1 MNLGDGTYIS
11 LWPGEGKAN
20 FKKKIRKDKKQDNHT
35 SVNLDEDI
43 EEEGRDPDR
52 TFKIDGLNENKI
64 RRWWNGFNKA
74 SWSWIQNC
82 CKTVIDGLREG
93 GSGRGNLGRML
104 GILIMLIIC
113 SPLNVV
119 FYCGNITQ

>member
-1 MNLGDGTYIS
+1 MTVTVYVWRPRLPQVGHASMKLVDGTYIS
-11 LWPGEGKAN
+11 LWPGEGKAY

-64 RRWWNGFNKA
+64 KIWWNGFNKA
-74 SWSWIQNC
+74 SCSWVQNC
-82 CKTVIDGLREG
+82 CKTVIDGLKEFDQFSR
-93 GSGRGNLGRML
+93 
-104 GILIMLIIC
+104 
-113 SPLNVV
+113 
-119 FYCGNITQ
+119 NIK